1 MLFNPDPTKQATE
14 VCFSSKR
21 GKVLQ
26 EPEAPN
32 NNKIES
38 SPAQKHAGTS

>member
-1 MLFNPDPTKQATE
+1 MLFNPYPTKQATE
-14 VCFSSKR
+14 VYFSSKR
-21 GKVLQ
+21 GNVPQ

-38 SPAQKHAGTS
+38 SPAQKHVGTS